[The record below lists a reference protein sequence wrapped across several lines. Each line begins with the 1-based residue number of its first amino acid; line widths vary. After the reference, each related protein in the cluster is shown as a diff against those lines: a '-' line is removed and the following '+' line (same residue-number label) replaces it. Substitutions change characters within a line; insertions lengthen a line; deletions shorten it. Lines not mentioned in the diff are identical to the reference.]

1 VQRTSEIQ
9 SARTRLRCGR
19 SCIELLCATTM
30 SGMDDERAVVAER
43 GLLTVPDEVWQLA
56 VRRAEVIGPLA
67 ASLPAHSIPLFG
79 EYLCADHEAE
89 VALRSR

>member
-1 VQRTSEIQ
+1 
-9 SARTRLRCGR
+9 
-19 SCIELLCATTM
+19 M
-30 SGMDDERAVVAER
+30 AER
-43 GLLTVPDEVWQLA
+43 GLLTVPDEVLQLA
-56 VRRAEVIGPLA
+56 VRRAEVIEPLA

>member
-1 VQRTSEIQ
+1 MLQTPVRDD
-9 SARTRLRCGR
+9 
-19 SCIELLCATTM
+19 
-30 SGMDDERAVVAER
+30 GMDDERAVVAR
-43 GLLTVPDEVWQLA
+43 AGLLTVPDEVWQLA
-56 VRRAEVIGPLA
+56 VRRAEVTGPLA